1 MGMMR
6 ALLRFAVVAATLAG
20 CSRHVFVPD
29 GTRGFQLADG
39 PSPYYVYVPKAWSAD
54 RVWPVI
60 VYLHGAGERGK
71 DPKAPTQTGLG
82 PVAAATQGAFPA
94 VVVFPQAPSGAFW
107 GMPDMN
113 ARVMKILDD
122 VMARWHGDPS
132 RVYLTGNSLGG
143 FGTFFLGALHPD
155 KFAALV
161 PICGGVR
168 GKAPRP
174 DAPFA
179 AVREDDR
186 AGEIARRIGKTP
198 TWIFHGARD
207 PVVPV
212 RYSRELYKAMQTAGG
227 DVHYTEYPDLG
238 HNSWDRTYADPK
250 LMEWLLAQHR

>member
-1 MGMMR
+1 MMR
-6 ALLRFAVVAATLAG
+6 VLLRFAAAVATLAG

-29 GTRGFQLADG
+29 GTRGFQLAEG
-39 PSPYYVYVPKAWSAD
+39 RSSYYVYVPKAWTAD
-54 RVWPVI
+54 KTWPVI

-71 DPKAPTQTGLG
+71 DPVAPTQTGLG
-82 PVAAATQGAFPA
+82 PVVAATQGTFPA
-94 VVVFPQAPSGAFW
+94 VVVFPLAPPGAFW

-113 ARVMKILDD
+113 DQVMKTLDE
-122 VMARWHGDPS
+122 VMTRWNGDAS

-143 FGTFFLGALHPD
+143 FGTWFLGALHPD
-155 KFAALV
+155 RFAALA

-179 AVREDDR
+179 GVPENDR
-186 AGEIARRIGKTP
+186 ATEIARRIGKIP

-212 RYSRELYKAMQTAGG
+212 RFSRELYKAMQAAGG
-227 DVHYTEYPDLG
+227 DVHYTEYPDAG
-238 HNSWDRTYADPK
+238 HNSWDRTYANPK
-250 LMEWLLAQHR
+250 VIEWLLAQHK